1 MVILLMRFL
10 FKIPIQGSILELYVV
25 GLLFIAA
32 VLGLG
37 MLISTIAK
45 TQMQAMQMSTFF
57 LLPFVFLSGYVFP
70 IDGMPKI
77 FQYMSRIIPARYF
90 IEVLRGIILRGAGLA
105 DLWRPDR
112 VAGVLH
118 DPDHR
123 PGGRA
128 LQEDRV
134 VTLRTRC
141 RRGGPCAA
149 RATIAGPRESPGRG
163 KPRPYG
169 TIRECRRYGSSGRSE
184 ARPPTARPSRPRSRR

>member
-1 MVILLMRFL
+1 MIGYVQLTMVILLMRFL
-10 FKIPIQGSILELYVV
+10 FKIPIQGSIVELYVV

-70 IDGMPKI
+70 IDGMPTI
-77 FQYMSRIIPARYF
+77 FQYISRIIPARYF

-112 VAGVLH
+112 VADVLH

-123 PGGRA
+123 AGGRA

-134 VTLRTRC
+134 VAHGRRPAPSSPAAEGLAPTGAVTRLRVRAAYRTLVATPFSKTTVFPTLR
-141 RRGGPCAA
+141 
-149 RATIAGPRESPGRG
+149 
-163 KPRPYG
+163 
-169 TIRECRRYGSSGRSE
+169 
-184 ARPPTARPSRPRSRR
+184 